1 MSSLF
6 PSVFLPER
14 QRELADLAQ
23 RYGQPLIEVAD
34 ASAYEGY
41 LRSFRMEKRVGEACM
56 VIRRPNGRLLT
67 MTKPFYPQGIYRL
80 PTGGIDRG
88 EAILHGLLRETEEET
103 SLTVEV
109 QRFLAL
115 AVYTRRDTD
124 IPPEWREYATY
135 AFLLDEVGGALH
147 VQDEHEQIAGF
158 REILPDDLPDIVREL
173 DTLGGDYNDE
183 LKAGIG
189 DWGHYRAVI
198 HRLVWQA
205 LQTGMR

>member
-1 MSSLF
+1 MTSPF

-14 QRELADLAQ
+14 RRELADLAQ

-34 ASAYEGY
+34 ARAYEGY
-41 LRSFRMEKRVGEACM
+41 LRSFNMAKRVGEACM

-67 MTKPFYPQGIYRL
+67 MTKPFYPAGVYRL

-88 EAILHGLLRETEEET
+88 EAILHGVLRETEEET

-109 QRFLAL
+109 RRFLAL
-115 AVYTRRDTD
+115 AVYTRNDTD

-135 AFLLDEVGGALH
+135 AFLLDEVGGTLH
-147 VQDEHEQIAGF
+147 VQDEHEQIADF
-158 REILPDDLPDIVREL
+158 HEIAPDDLSAIAAHL

-183 LKAGIG
+183 LDASIG
-189 DWGHYRAVI
+189 EWGHYRAVI
-198 HRLVWQA
+198 HHLVWQA
-205 LQTGMR
+205 LQTEG